1 MKTRGRSRGRVY
13 GRGRGRGRRV
23 FRISLFYL
31 DIYSNM
37 AQKTKRERKGR
48 SQSRS
53 RTRSR
58 SSRRIRKRI
67 NETEADTETSP
78 ILDLL
83 QKARA
88 RGQTTPPVVEKHHFY
103 SKMLFDGNTMITESQ
118 KDNEPVKRRK
128 YTLKRLER
136 EIPIGAELVKTHL
149 RRKVPPAVNAPFP
162 RDIEFTSVLPNPIDL
177 GLMPPSGRSRDDHDY
192 DHDPMKK
199 RRKRSKH
206 HDHDHD
212 HDNEENIKLLVNEL
226 S

>member
-1 MKTRGRSRGRVY
+1 
-13 GRGRGRGRRV
+13 
-23 FRISLFYL
+23 
-31 DIYSNM
+31 M

-48 SQSRS
+48 SSS
-53 RTRSR
+53 RSR
-58 SSRRIRKRI
+58 SSRRIRRRS
-67 NETEADTETSP
+67 NETETSP

-88 RGQTTPPVVEKHHFY
+88 QAQGQNPPPVVEKHHFH
-103 SKMLFDGNTMITESQ
+103 SKMFFDGNTMITESQ

-136 EIPIGAELVKTHL
+136 EIPIGAELVKRHL

-177 GLMPPSGRSRDDHDY
+177 GLMPPSRSRHDHHHHHHHHDDHDDHDH

-199 RRKRSKH
+199 RRKLSKH

>member
-1 MKTRGRSRGRVY
+1 
-13 GRGRGRGRRV
+13 
-23 FRISLFYL
+23 
-31 DIYSNM
+31 M

-53 RTRSR
+53 RSRTRSR
-58 SSRRIRKRI
+58 SNRRIRRRS

-78 ILDLL
+78 ILELL

-88 RGQTTPPVVEKHHFY
+88 RGQTSPPVVEKHHFH

-136 EIPIGAELVKTHL
+136 EIPIAAELVKTHL
-149 RRKVPPAVNAPFP
+149 RRKVPPAVNDPFP

-177 GLMPPSGRSRDDHDY
+177 GLILPSGRSRHDY
-192 DHDPMKK
+192 DHDHDHDHHDHHDHHDDHHHDPMKK
-199 RRKRSKH
+199 RRKLSKH
-206 HDHDHD
+206 HHHHHHD

>member
-1 MKTRGRSRGRVY
+1 MKTRGRGRGRGRVY

-67 NETEADTETSP
+67 NETETSP

-88 RGQTTPPVVEKHHFY
+88 RGQTPPPVVEKHHFY

-177 GLMPPSGRSRDDHDY
+177 GLMPPSGRSRDDHDH

>member
-1 MKTRGRSRGRVY
+1 
-13 GRGRGRGRRV
+13 
-23 FRISLFYL
+23 
-31 DIYSNM
+31 M

-53 RTRSR
+53 RSRTRSR
-58 SSRRIRKRI
+58 SNRRIRRRS
-67 NETEADTETSP
+67 NETDTETSP
-78 ILDLL
+78 ILELL

-88 RGQTTPPVVEKHHFY
+88 QAQGQTSPPVVEKHHFH

-136 EIPIGAELVKTHL
+136 EIPIAAKLVKTHL
-149 RRKVPPAVNAPFP
+149 RRKVPPAVNDPFP

-177 GLMPPSGRSRDDHDY
+177 GLIPLSGRSRRLRDDHDDHDY
-192 DHDPMKK
+192 DYDHEYNPMKK
-199 RRKRSKH
+199 QRKRSKH
-206 HDHDHD
+206 HHDHHD

>member
-1 MKTRGRSRGRVY
+1 
-13 GRGRGRGRRV
+13 
-23 FRISLFYL
+23 
-31 DIYSNM
+31 M

-48 SQSRS
+48 GRSRS
-53 RTRSR
+53 RRRS
-58 SSRRIRKRI
+58 
-67 NETEADTETSP
+67 NETGTGTGTGTS
-78 ILDLL
+78 I
-83 QKARA
+83 A
-88 RGQTTPPVVEKHHFY
+88 EKHHFH

-136 EIPIGAELVKTHL
+136 EIPIGAELVKRHL

-162 RDIEFTSVLPNPIDL
+162 KDIEFTSVLPNPIDL
-177 GLMPPSGRSRDDHDY
+177 GLMPPSMSRDDHHDH
-192 DHDPMKK
+192 HDPMKK

-212 HDNEENIKLLVNEL
+212 NEENIKLLVNEL